1 MDMYELLYDKE
12 FLKNKT
18 VRFTT
23 VLGQPCVEITDK
35 DKTFRYLSNTI
46 NVERLKKVLKD
57 LREQKIKT
65 PLDEESDKPTTIKGS
80 HYPNQKVLD
89 EDIPE
94 TKEEFEKRIYEANNT
109 KTTPKSFEEVMYD
122 KDPTKTRVYVS
133 SYGLGSIK
141 GSGFRYFK
149 DTVKSFFDTK
159 FGITNI
165 EIISGEHYTPR
176 GFVQSLKSKTG
187 GLVDILNKMESADY
201 IVLNNLSEFEK
212 HICEALRIFYMMIP
226 FELPEE

>member
-1 MDMYELLYDKE
+1 MDIFDLMNED
-12 FLKNKT
+12 FLKDKDVKFRT
-18 VRFTT
+18 LF
-23 VLGQPCVEITDK
+23 GQPCVEIIDK
-35 DKTFRYLSNTI
+35 DKTFRYLSNNI
-46 NVERLKKVLKD
+46 DIDKLKKIIDKKD
-57 LREQKIKT
+57 N
-65 PLDEESDKPTTIKGS
+65 PTAVKGS
-80 HYPNQKVLD
+80 HYPNQEVLD
-89 EDIPE
+89 EDKPE
-94 TKEEFEKRIYEANNT
+94 TKEEFEKRIYATNNT

-122 KDPTKTRVYVS
+122 KEPAKTKVYVS
-133 SYGLGSIK
+133 SYGLGGVTGNSFI
-141 GSGFRYFK
+141 YFK

-165 EIISGEHYTPR
+165 EIISGEYYPFR

-226 FELPEE
+226 FELPKE

>member
-1 MDMYELLYDKE
+1 MCEFIYDKD
-12 FLKNKT
+12 FLRNKT
-18 VRFTT
+18 VRVKTW
-23 VLGQPCVEITDK
+23 VGQQCVEITDK

-46 NVERLKKVLKD
+46 DIERLNRVLED
-57 LREQKIKT
+57 LKEQEMT
-65 PLDEESDKPTTIKGS
+65 QPLDEESDKPTTIKGS
-80 HYPNQKVLD
+80 HYPNQEVLD
-89 EDIPE
+89 EDKAE
-94 TKEEFEKRIYEANNT
+94 TKEEFEKRICAANNT
-109 KTTPKSFEEVMYD
+109 KTTPKSFEEAMYD
-122 KDPTKTRVYVS
+122 KEPAKTKVYVS
-133 SYGLGSIK
+133 SYGLGGVTGNSFK
-141 GSGFRYFK
+141 YFK

-165 EIISGEHYTPR
+165 EIISGEYYPPR

>member
-18 VRFTT
+18 IRFKT

-57 LREQKIKT
+57 IREQKH
-65 PLDEESDKPTTIKGS
+65 PLDEESDKPKTIKGS
-80 HYPNQKVLD
+80 HYPNQEVLD
-89 EDIPE
+89 EDKPE
-94 TKEEFEKRIYEANNT
+94 TKEEFEKRIYGT
-109 KTTPKSFEEVMYD
+109 GKQKTTPKSFEEVMYD
-122 KDPTKTRVYVS
+122 KEPAKTKVYVS
-133 SYGLGSIK
+133 SYGLGGVT
-141 GSGFRYFK
+141 GSSFKYFK

-165 EIISGEHYTPR
+165 EIISGEYYPP
-176 GFVQSLKSKTG
+176 LKSKKTS

-201 IVLNNLSEFEK
+201 VVLNNLSEFEK

-226 FELPEE
+226 FELPEV